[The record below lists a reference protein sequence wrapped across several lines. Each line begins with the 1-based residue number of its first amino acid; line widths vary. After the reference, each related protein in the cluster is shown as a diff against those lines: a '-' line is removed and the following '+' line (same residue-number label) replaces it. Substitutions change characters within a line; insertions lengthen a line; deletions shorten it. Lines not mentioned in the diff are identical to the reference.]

1 MKRSLPIVP
10 LFLSALILSCDFQNP
25 ADFEVPK
32 WIINLTIPLLDA
44 DYALAEIAND
54 STIHSDSLDNSLSI
68 KFDGELPRDSVT
80 GDFLKVPLNIDM
92 TIADSIAAPT
102 LEGSF
107 SPISLPISIPIPM
120 GQYVLNGKYANLADP
135 GNLIEIPSTSE
146 QKIIGSDWNSAASLV
161 ETMAGS
167 VDTTF
172 TVIDIGNIFDQIPFI
187 EKVLGAVVGGSDGDN
202 TFQSTVINTDVPVS
216 MASTW
221 STILTGSD
229 TVASHDTTNLQA
241 GGTFPKTT
249 SMVGKLLGSELRLKY
264 GFKLTRVADTDTVT
278 IPANADVS
286 MSISI
291 TMKVTDV
298 DKARVIVKEY
308 SLAPEMPSFSF
319 STSQESSDDCQVRGV
334 YGGQFETNISGSNM
348 IAVKNVSNSFPFDI
362 DFGLNFRNFITAA
375 SDTVKFAK
383 ILTKSGS
390 PYSDEADLGGGQFM
404 NPEDPNTAVEEM
416 AVDITAMTVAD
427 TVDVSLSGDSET
439 WKFTAGIEVKPLQFS
454 SLEADLDC
462 PFPTQAQEISDLP
475 QGFTGMSFGEVF
487 LRFTM
492 YNEIRLPLK
501 LNLNLIGIS
510 SMGDSMTIVL
520 DSKIEKP
527 TTTTDSAKTVMELS
541 SFGTKVQLFKSATD
555 TIPDSS
561 YTIEAGVGTNTIVD
575 LLAFNP
581 KDFIVDATA
590 EIDGRGFIDVNKS
603 IWGNYQL
610 IAPFQVRIAPMTF
623 IPNSSTVIDEWEHD
637 TRTKLRNFVKGA
649 NLTTRVINGLPI
661 GGDLSVLFSNKEI
674 FPIDRSSKTLAAMR
688 DSLKWPATDSLYVVS
703 KCDSLM
709 KLDGTIYVSSVIF
722 DSSGCV
728 DGTAYLVRG
737 VPGKADTVISYVD
750 TMFTITLPKPKA
762 YYAEASKIG
771 LPMSVMTP
779 GDTTVTTGLDSLKMY
794 LLTDFGKHYVRPRTH
809 FSGTLLQ
816 VPDVVQ
822 FSMKDTISMKSF
834 MVFQL
839 QSDGLFEKAEDKLVI
854 TYPNGGETLY
864 TGDEVTFKWRSLP
877 DKSIN
882 NNLIHVYIDTTGEN
896 PDSSSTVWVDISD
909 DPKHDGEPI
918 TNTGELNYTFETD
931 FGKGVYEKIWLMV
944 CGPNKVGCDKSLS
957 TFEVKEPP
965 PLSRSKL
972 ISKNKRRLSSLRGNK
987 Y

>member
-161 ETMAGS
+161 ETLAGS

-416 AVDITAMTVAD
+416 AVDVTAMTVAD

-541 SFGTKVQLFKSATD
+541 SIGTKVQLFKSATD

-637 TRTKLRNFVKGA
+637 TRIKLRNFVKGA

-674 FPIDRSSKTLAAMR
+674 FPVDRSSKTLAAMR
-688 DSLKWPATDSLYVVS
+688 DSLKWPSTDSLYVVS

-709 KLDGTIYVSSVIF
+709 KLDSTIYVSSVIL

-750 TMFTITLPKPKA
+750 TMFTITLPRPKA
-762 YYAEASKIG
+762 YYAEASKVG

-794 LLTDFGKHYVRPRTH
+794 LLTDLGKHYVRPRTH
-809 FSGTLLQ
+809 FSGTLDQ

-822 FSMKDTISMKSF
+822 FSMKDTISMKAF
-834 MVFQL
+834 IVFQL
-839 QSDGLFEKAEDKLVI
+839 QSDGLLEKAEDELVI
-854 TYPNGGETLY
+854 TYPNGGETLSP
-864 TGDEVTFKWRSLP
+864 GEKISIKWRSLGATLP
-877 DKSIN
+877 DENVIVS
-882 NNLIHVYIDTTGEN
+882 TSTEAN
-896 PDSSSTVWVDISD
+896 PDITSSVWTSISNGAIANVDSMFWTPSAAADKMWLKVCNESGSICDRSLSSF
-909 DPKHDGEPI
+909 KVAASSVVSSRERS
-918 TNTGELNYTFETD
+918 
-931 FGKGVYEKIWLMV
+931 GKGKRNRDRVAKR
-944 CGPNKVGCDKSLS
+944 
-957 TFEVKEPP
+957 
-965 PLSRSKL
+965 SRP
-972 ISKNKRRLSSLRGNK
+972 
-987 Y
+987 

>member
-32 WIINLTIPLLDA
+32 WNINLTIPLLDA
-44 DYALAEIAND
+44 DYALAGIAND

-390 PYSDEADLGGGQFM
+390 PYSDEADLGGGQFK

-864 TGDEVTFKWRSLP
+864 TGEEVTFKWRSLP
-877 DKSIN
+877 DTSIN
-882 NNLIHVYIDTTGEN
+882 NTDIHVYIDPTGEN
-896 PDSSSTVWVDISD
+896 PEDAKEWVEVSD
-909 DPKHDGEPI
+909 DPKDDGKPI
-918 TNTGELNYTFETD
+918 TNTGEFTHIFKTGE
-931 FGKGVYEKIWLMV
+931 VYEKIWLMV

-957 TFEVKEPP
+957 TFEVKEPS

>member
-1 MKRSLPIVP
+1 
-10 LFLSALILSCDFQNP
+10 
-25 ADFEVPK
+25 
-32 WIINLTIPLLDA
+32 
-44 DYALAEIAND
+44 
-54 STIHSDSLDNSLSI
+54 
-68 KFDGELPRDSVT
+68 
-80 GDFLKVPLNIDM
+80 M

-135 GNLIEIPSTSE
+135 GNLIVIPSTSE

-610 IAPFQVRIAPMTF
+610 IAPFQV
-623 IPNSSTVIDEWEHD
+623 
-637 TRTKLRNFVKGA
+637 
-649 NLTTRVINGLPI
+649 
-661 GGDLSVLFSNKEI
+661 
-674 FPIDRSSKTLAAMR
+674 
-688 DSLKWPATDSLYVVS
+688 
-703 KCDSLM
+703 
-709 KLDGTIYVSSVIF
+709 
-722 DSSGCV
+722 
-728 DGTAYLVRG
+728 
-737 VPGKADTVISYVD
+737 
-750 TMFTITLPKPKA
+750 
-762 YYAEASKIG
+762 
-771 LPMSVMTP
+771 
-779 GDTTVTTGLDSLKMY
+779 
-794 LLTDFGKHYVRPRTH
+794 
-809 FSGTLLQ
+809 
-816 VPDVVQ
+816 
-822 FSMKDTISMKSF
+822 
-834 MVFQL
+834 
-839 QSDGLFEKAEDKLVI
+839 
-854 TYPNGGETLY
+854 
-864 TGDEVTFKWRSLP
+864 
-877 DKSIN
+877 
-882 NNLIHVYIDTTGEN
+882 
-896 PDSSSTVWVDISD
+896 
-909 DPKHDGEPI
+909 
-918 TNTGELNYTFETD
+918 
-931 FGKGVYEKIWLMV
+931 
-944 CGPNKVGCDKSLS
+944 
-957 TFEVKEPP
+957 
-965 PLSRSKL
+965 
-972 ISKNKRRLSSLRGNK
+972 
-987 Y
+987 